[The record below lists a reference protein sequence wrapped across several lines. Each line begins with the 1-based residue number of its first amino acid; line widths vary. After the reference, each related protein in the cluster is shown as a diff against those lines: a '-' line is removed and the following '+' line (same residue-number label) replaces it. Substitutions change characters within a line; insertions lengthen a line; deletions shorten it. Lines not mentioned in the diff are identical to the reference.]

1 MTRNNNAESGANVLA
16 DTTLPIAVS
25 NNNKDITDTLSTTD
39 SEDQYLADITTA
51 KEIATSTDIHRGIVI
66 GTEVKKFFAGAGWF
80 TGRVNKIASFRE
92 DSHQVRFQEDGDI
105 AFMSVRTI
113 IDLQQ

>member
-1 MTRNNNAESGANVLA
+1 MSTIKAVQDEIELYDKDVLKAVKYFERTKQHSEPMTRNNNAESGANVLA

-51 KEIATSTDIHRGIVI
+51 KEIATSTYP
-66 GTEVKKFFAGAGWF
+66 T
-80 TGRVNKIASFRE
+80 S
-92 DSHQVRFQEDGDI
+92 
-105 AFMSVRTI
+105 
-113 IDLQQ
+113 